1 MIRLRGLV
9 IIDKRKAARK
19 ALFRALFNVQG
30 EWSEVEVYEHVTSI
44 ATILLKF
51 QERQMSCQMLLFTR
65 YG

>member
-30 EWSEVEVYEHVTSI
+30 EWSEVVSTRPECTS
-44 ATILLKF
+44 
-51 QERQMSCQMLLFTR
+51 M
-65 YG
+65 